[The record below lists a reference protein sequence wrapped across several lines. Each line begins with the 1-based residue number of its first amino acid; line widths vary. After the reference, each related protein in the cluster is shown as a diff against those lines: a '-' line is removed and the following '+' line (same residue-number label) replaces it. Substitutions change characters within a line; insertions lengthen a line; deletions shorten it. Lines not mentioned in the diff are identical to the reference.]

1 MEHRSDRGSV
11 GSGWSSRSPLRAPLA
26 PCTAGGGGRKRE
38 QKLCPPSPAERP
50 ASDQWIGSVLGR
62 DALRKQR
69 VGVHT
74 ALDLGAP
81 GFGEHF
87 QLSAHRFSK
96 VGAGSAPP
104 PRGPGVQVTVKRDGR
119 ATPLRCRDFG
129 AVVGDAVVTIMG
141 AERRA
146 TFAGASRAGRRRCR
160 GTVRRRLGG
169 RASVRRRGC
178 GSGRCFGRG
187 RRRGGLGARIETS
200 TGAQSARQK
209 DGDQECEDSA
219 CPQPRTPQ
227 VRFRVEVSV

>member
-1 MEHRSDRGSV
+1 MT
-11 GSGWSSRSPLRAPLA
+11 LA
-26 PCTAGGGGRKRE
+26 
-38 QKLCPPSPAERP
+38 L
-50 ASDQWIGSVLGR
+50 
-62 DALRKQR
+62 
-69 VGVHT
+69 
-74 ALDLGAP
+74 P

-187 RRRGGLGARIETS
+187 RRRGGFGADSNFHRRSECPPERRRS
-200 TGAQSARQK
+200 G
-209 DGDQECEDSA
+209 CEDSA